1 MSSAKG
7 IIGLMV
13 GVGLGLLIMWLIKSR
28 TPGGSPKTMINGI
41 PFKPG
46 VSPILD
52 AIGRVQS
59 ETNEALRGPLCNAIH
74 TAELGI
80 LEQLENIQEPMTCV
94 DLKLLLQQE
103 RDDYITLEF
112 DDEEDTIA
120 KKIAMDLYTEID
132 LLINKID
139 KRFCKKESD
148 MITGK
153 DILTLIKE
161 VRDAFCYDKDEYDK
175 VTIKQLVEEVGYST
189 VQLKRH
195 MYDPMIPY
203 TDVIRDSISWLEST
217 LGKDDT
223 PPAPWENRTL
233 IAGAEGNPQSCIEL
247 AEGEPDDEELIFMHD
262 DSDPRLAD
270 FVIGGQTPED
280 AFANG
285 ALHAC
290 RQIEKRIVRESD
302 DSGPTSITLPTATE
316 RFNRY
321 GDACE
326 VPEDLIF
333 EEYHTSL
340 APVET
345 PNIDEYVRG
354 KKTVCLFYD
363 KEDLQAAATAEE
375 EAENDT

>member
-13 GVGLGLLIMWLIKSR
+13 GVGLGLLIMWLIKLR

-80 LEQLENIQEPMTCV
+80 LEQLENILEPMTCV

>member
-13 GVGLGLLIMWLIKSR
+13 GVGLGLLIMWLIKLR

-363 KEDLQAAATAEE
+363 KEELQAAAKVEE
-375 EAENDT
+375 

>member
-1 MSSAKG
+1 M
-7 IIGLMV
+7 
-13 GVGLGLLIMWLIKSR
+13 
-28 TPGGSPKTMINGI
+28 
-41 PFKPG
+41 
-46 VSPILD
+46 LD
-52 AIGRVQS
+52 G
-59 ETNEALRGPLCNAIH
+59 
-74 TAELGI
+74 
-80 LEQLENIQEPMTCV
+80 
-94 DLKLLLQQE
+94 
-103 RDDYITLEF
+103 
-112 DDEEDTIA
+112 
-120 KKIAMDLYTEID
+120 
-132 LLINKID
+132 
-139 KRFCKKESD
+139 ES
-148 MITGK
+148 
-153 DILTLIKE
+153 
-161 VRDAFCYDKDEYDK
+161 
-175 VTIKQLVEEVGYST
+175 
-189 VQLKRH
+189 VQL
-195 MYDPMIPY
+195 
-203 TDVIRDSISWLEST
+203 
-217 LGKDDT
+217 
-223 PPAPWENRTL
+223 A
-233 IAGAEGNPQSCIEL
+233 QSCIEL

-270 FVIGGQTPED
+270 FVIGGQTSED